1 MPFGDVLAQE
11 KPIPLRT
18 ADGAAAT
25 VGGSWLQNLVLRI
38 VGIPHLGVRIRA
50 RVVTSALASWPGED
64 VLDAGCG
71 PGVTSLTL
79 ARRGYRVTAID
90 TDPAKIETL
99 RLLARSHGQSLATR
113 LASVCELP
121 FRDSSFDK
129 VLCAEVLEHVEDD
142 RRAVSE
148 LARVLRPEGILV
160 ITVPSEQSIAHAYQA
175 EFAHVR
181 PGYTPQSLIAL
192 LREQSLVPVSC
203 RSYLHSRFGQWAWQA
218 NHRLFR
224 SRVSTVASFYPLFW
238 ASLLLDRLLSS
249 ERPGLG
255 YIAVARRRGP
265 SDRGVREA

>member
-11 KPIPLRT
+11 TPIPLRT
-18 ADGAAAT
+18 ADGVAAT
-25 VGGSWLQNLVLRI
+25 VGGNWLQNLVLRI
-38 VGIPHLGVRIRA
+38 VGIPHLGVRVRA
-50 RVVTSALASWPGED
+50 RGVMSALARWPGDD

-99 RLLARSHGQSLATR
+99 RVLARSHGQELAARVAT
-113 LASVCELP
+113 VCDLP
-121 FRDSSFDK
+121 FGDSSFDK
-129 VLCAEVLEHVEDD
+129 VVCSEVLEHVEDD
-142 RRAVSE
+142 RRAVAE

-160 ITVPSEQSIAHAYQA
+160 ITVPSEESIADAYEADFHHA
-175 EFAHVR
+175 R
-181 PGYTPQSLIAL
+181 PGYTPESLTSL
-192 LREQSLVPVSC
+192 LREQSLFPVSL

-224 SRVSTVASFYPLFW
+224 SRAWTVASFYPLFG
-238 ASLLLDRLLSS
+238 ASLLLDRLLSP

-255 YIAVARRRGP
+255 YIAVARR
-265 SDRGVREA
+265 EARRRPPA